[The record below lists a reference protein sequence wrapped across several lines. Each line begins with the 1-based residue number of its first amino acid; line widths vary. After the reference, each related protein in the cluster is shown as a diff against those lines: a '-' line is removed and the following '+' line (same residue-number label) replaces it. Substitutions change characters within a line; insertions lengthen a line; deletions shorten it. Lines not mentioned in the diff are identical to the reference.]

1 MFEPVI
7 QTKQVASISIYKEEE
22 EEKNQYCILQEQ
34 LPSTSIRQPE
44 LTKLMASDWSI
55 SFCEA

>member
-44 LTKLMASDWSI
+44 LTKLMASD
-55 SFCEA
+55 